1 MVEDV
6 LTIAGAEL
14 QPSHQPQYVGMQVV
28 EAQLKGCRFSLLAD
42 RFLHLGFDFLDDF
55 FNASGM
61 DSAVSNQALDRLA
74 RDFTPQWIEAGQDDR
89 SRRVVDDQ
97 LDAGRCLERAN
108 VASFAADD
116 PAF

>member
-1 MVEDV
+1 MIEDV

-14 QPSHQPQYVGMQVV
+14 QPSHQPQYLGMQVV
-28 EAQLKGCRFSLLAD
+28 EAQLEGCRFSFFAD

-55 FNASGM
+55 LNASGM
-61 DSAVSNQALDRLA
+61 NSAISNQPLDRLT
-74 RDFTPQWIEAGQDDR
+74 RDFTAERIEAREDDR

-97 LDAGRCLERAN
+97 LDTGRCLERAN

-116 PAF
+116 P